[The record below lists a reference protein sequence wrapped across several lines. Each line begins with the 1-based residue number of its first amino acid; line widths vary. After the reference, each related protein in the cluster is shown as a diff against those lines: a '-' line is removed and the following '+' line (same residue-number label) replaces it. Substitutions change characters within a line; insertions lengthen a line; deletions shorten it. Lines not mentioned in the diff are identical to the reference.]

1 MKIIKPVF
9 LAALIACTC
18 SCIQEEAPNAE
29 ADILSCSLPAEILAN
44 GEIRVDQPY
53 DEEIKA
59 YPIYIQVKEQT
70 DRSALAPTFELTE
83 GATISPASGSVQDF
97 TSPVR
102 YTVTSEDQQWHRTY
116 AVYVSVQHATNI
128 PTVFHFETTK
138 DNGKYYEFYEE
149 QNNQSVTWASGN
161 GGYALAVSQAG
172 KDNYPTTLEPNGYIG
187 KCVKLCTQKTGSLG
201 AMVGMPIASGNL
213 FLGQFSITNAITDPL
228 KATQIGIPFYSK
240 PVKLTGYYKYKAGE
254 KFYANGQYTDQK
266 DSFDIYA
273 IFYKS
278 DEEVQFLDGNIATNN
293 FEHPNMVA
301 FARLT
306 DKKETDEWTA
316 FEIPF
321 EYERY
326 GQEIDL
332 NQLQEGKYKI
342 GIVLASSI
350 NGALFEGA
358 PGSTLLVDEMELIY
372 E

>member
-1 MKIIKPVF
+1 MKITKF
-9 LAALIACTC
+9 LIFSTLTFFTT
-18 SCIQEEAPNAE
+18 SCIKEEAPNAE
-29 ADILSCSLPAEILAN
+29 ADIISCTLPAEFLVN
-44 GEIRVDQPY
+44 NEIRVDQPY

-59 YPIYIQVKEQT
+59 YPIYIMVKEQT
-70 DRSALAPTFELTE
+70 DRTNLAPTFELTK
-83 GATISPASGSVQDF
+83 GATISPANGSAQDF
-97 TSPVR
+97 SSPVR
-102 YTVTSEDQQWHRTY
+102 YTVTSEDGQWHRTY
-116 AVYVSVQHATNI
+116 AVYVTVQNDTNI

-138 DNGKYYEFYEE
+138 TNGKYYDFYEE
-149 QNNQSVTWASGN
+149 QGKNTVTWASGN
-161 GGYALAVSQAG
+161 GGYAIAVSQAN
-172 KDNYPTTLEPNGYIG
+172 KEDYPTTLEEKGHIG
-187 KCVKLCTQKTGSLG
+187 KCVKLCTKTTGSLG

-228 KATQIGIPFYSK
+228 KATQIGVPFYSK

-254 KFYANGQYTDQK
+254 KFYANGQYGDQK
-266 DSFDIYA
+266 DTFDIYA

-278 DEEVQFLDGNIATNN
+278 DQEVQFLDGSLATNN

-321 EYERY
+321 DYERY
-326 GQEIDL
+326 GQEVDI
-332 NQLQEGKYKI
+332 NQLKEGKYKI
-342 GIVLASSI
+342 GIVLASSV